1 MGALI
6 LRVAGALHIRL
17 RAVAD
22 KVVLLAVGNVLEQ
35 ALMILGAAGRVA
47 VIGHGVQGVHG
58 VGAHAALHATADTMA
73 DQTGHEL
80 LLQQIFLRVM
90 DVGRAV
96 DDRALHAGNVR
107 LGQAHVRIAG
117 VVRRVIA
124 LLHDVGTAL
133 DPVRQVAAFALDAV
147 GAVELLTVQIHV
159 RLHGEQTRFVL
170 LIGSD
175 ILFRHFLHLLYHS
188 LY

>member
-58 VGAHAALHATADTMA
+58 VGAHAALHAAADTMA

-80 LLQQIFLRVM
+80 LLQQIFLRVV

-96 DDRALHAGNVR
+96 DDRALHAGDVR

-147 GAVELLTVQIHV
+147 GAVELLAVQIHV